1 MPDAIDPTELLA
13 AANPVAS
20 YEIEP
25 DRLDQM
31 ITRAIATAPVSR
43 FSLLRTWQMKAGSAV
58 AAAALVVTGVVASL
72 GAPSSLTVFAFAA
85 NTSVA
90 GPASPLVAGAANFE
104 STKAPTSHS
113 GTQQYVAG
121 RQLAS
126 VAPPLAVY
134 SVASVA
140 NPQSAVKAIA
150 TALGVRHAA
159 LSKSCSY
166 NNLGTTGAGVDAVG
180 RSAEVIGDSF
190 GTKNCQGPLVGP
202 ITWAF
207 AHKTSPCLQLASPN
221 ATTFVCAVRG
231 VFKHVASHLKLV
243 AWSAPL
249 VKSLL
254 AGRLVPSGMKLA
266 APTFLSG
273 TNIIRYPLE
282 TMGGVATNQDDEFEF
297 TNHGALLF
305 ASGLLATTTLV
316 AKYPALSPSA
326 AVALLSTSSPSGG
339 INPGGPMIPA
349 PGATTTTINPGGP
362 MIPVP
367 SSTTTTNTPTN
378 SVTIGSATLSYQLVW
393 LTNGSAVLVP
403 QYTYRANNG
412 SAQRALALNP
422 SYYLVEPAK

>member
-1 MPDAIDPTELLA
+1 MPDAIDPTELLT

-25 DRLDQM
+25 DRLDRM

-43 FSLLRTWQMKAGSAV
+43 ISLLRTWQMRTGSAV
-58 AAAALVVTGVVASL
+58 AAAALVVTGVVVSL
-72 GAPSSLTVFAFAA
+72 GAPASLTVFSFAA
-85 NTSVA
+85 NTSIAGPSSLSVA
-90 GPASPLVAGAANFE
+90 GPTNFE
-104 STKAPTSHS
+104 STEAPTSHS
-113 GTQQYVAG
+113 GAQKFIAG

-126 VAPPLAVY
+126 AAPPLAVY

-140 NPQSAVKAIA
+140 NPQSAVKAVA
-150 TALGVRHAA
+150 AALGVRHAT
-159 LSKSCSY
+159 LTKSCSY
-166 NNLGTTGAGVDAVG
+166 DNVGTTGAGVDAIG
-180 RSAEVIGDSF
+180 RSAEVIGYSF
-190 GTKNCQGPLVGP
+190 GTKNCQGALVGP

-207 AHKTSPCLQLASPN
+207 AHKTSPCLQLASPT
-221 ATTFVCAVRG
+221 ATTFVCAVG
-231 VFKHVASHLKLV
+231 AVVKHAASHLNLV
-243 AWSAPL
+243 GWSAPL

-297 TNHGALLF
+297 TIHGALLF
-305 ASGLLATTTLV
+305 ASGLLATTTLD

-326 AVALLSTSSPSGG
+326 AVGLLPTSNPSGG

-349 PGATTTTINPGGP
+349 PGVTTTTINPGGP
-362 MIPVP
+362 MIPAP
-367 SSTTTTNTPTN
+367 SSTTTTNAPTN
-378 SVTIGSATLSYQLVW
+378 SVTINSATLSYQLVW
-393 LTNGSAVLVP
+393 LSNGSAVLVP

>member
-1 MPDAIDPTELLA
+1 MPDAIDPTQLLA

-25 DRLDQM
+25 DRLDRM

-43 FSLLRTWQMKAGSAV
+43 ISLLRTWQMRAGSAV
-58 AAAALVVTGVVASL
+58 AAAALVVTGVAVSL
-72 GAPSSLTVFAFAA
+72 GAPSSLTVFSFAA

-90 GPASPLVAGAANFE
+90 GPSSLSVAGPANFA

-113 GTQQYVAG
+113 GAQKFIAG

-126 VAPPLAVY
+126 AVPPLAVY

-140 NPQSAVKAIA
+140 NPQSAVKAVA
-150 TALGVRHAA
+150 TALGVRHAT
-159 LSKSCSY
+159 LTKSCSY
-166 NNLGTTGAGVDAVG
+166 DNVGTTGAGVDAVG

-190 GTKNCQGPLVGP
+190 GTKNCRGALVGP
-202 ITWAF
+202 ITWAY

-221 ATTFVCAVRG
+221 ATTFVCAVG
-231 VFKHVASHLKLV
+231 AVDQHAASHLKLV
-243 AWSAPL
+243 GWSAPL
-249 VKSLL
+249 VKALL

-282 TMGGVATNQDDEFEF
+282 TMGGVATNQDDQFEF
-297 TNHGALLF
+297 TNHGALIF

-326 AVALLSTSSPSGG
+326 AVGLLSTANPSGG

-349 PGATTTTINPGGP
+349 PGATTTINPGGP

-367 SSTTTTNTPTN
+367 SSTTTTTVPTN
-378 SVTIGSATLSYQLVW
+378 SVTINSATLSYQLVW